1 MYLKCRQR
9 RIKMSKKKY
18 RIYTVTGIEV
28 TKWGRDFVA
37 ESPEKA
43 RAKAME
49 AVRPEGWEFW
59 DEYESSTEFEAV
71 QSEPLTFDKFL
82 LTYRDLAIDLYKNS
96 LHNQNDWVGREIMN
110 NIVNLERAYPEYYG
124 PIRGSA
130 KIDVRCWDLIAE
142 KKDQQRTRTEQEL
155 RDENII

>member
-1 MYLKCRQR
+1 
-9 RIKMSKKKY
+9 MSKKKY
-18 RIYTVTGIEV
+18 RIYTITGVEI

-43 RAKAME
+43 RAKAMK
-49 AVRPEGWEFW
+49 AVETEGWEFW

-82 LTYRDLAIDLYKNS
+82 LIYRTLAKNLYKYS
-96 LHNQNDWVGREIMN
+96 YHGAVLGSDDWAGKEIML
-110 NIVNLERAYPEYYG
+110 NIVNLEQAYPEYY
-124 PIRGSA
+124 SA
-130 KIDVRCWDLIAE
+130 IQHSARIELAHRELIAE

-155 RDENII
+155 RDQNII